1 MGGRKKQGG
10 LKGIENSLS
19 NILHAFCFGE
29 SGQEFDNFLSNKKI
43 ISSFYENLESCL
55 DNAIKRALDEK
66 KTVNIVFSPACAS
79 LINSKIL
86 KKEAKPLKN

>member
-1 MGGRKKQGG
+1 MPFV
-10 LKGIENSLS
+10 LENQVKNS
-19 NILHAFCFGE
+19 IIFC
-29 SGQEFDNFLSNKKI
+29 LTKI

-79 LINSKIL
+79 FDQFKNFEERGKAFKKLTNKLI
-86 KKEAKPLKN
+86 KKCFR

>member
-1 MGGRKKQGG
+1 MVTLG
-10 LKGIENSLS
+10 LIL
-19 NILHAFCFGE
+19 NILYAFCFGE

-79 LINSKIL
+79 FDQFENFEKRGAYFNQLIFIS
-86 KKEAKPLKN
+86 

>member
-66 KTVNIVFSPACAS
+66 KTVNIVFSPHAS
-79 LINSKIL
+79 FDQFKKL
-86 KKEAKPLKN
+86 KKEQSLLKN